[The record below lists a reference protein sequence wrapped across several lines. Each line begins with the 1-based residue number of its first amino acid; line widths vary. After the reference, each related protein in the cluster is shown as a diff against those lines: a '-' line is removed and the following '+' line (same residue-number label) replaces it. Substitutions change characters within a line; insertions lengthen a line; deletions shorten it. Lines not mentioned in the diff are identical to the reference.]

1 MHCICVDEPVHTM
14 GGPVHRVKPC
24 QSRIS
29 DLPHTKIFVCTLIT
43 HVFLHMHSLV
53 HVHMSLCIMP
63 SSNVAGS
70 MILRRDVC
78 FL

>member
-1 MHCICVDEPVHTM
+1 MHRICVDEPVHTM

-24 QSRIS
+24 QSQIS
-29 DLPHTKIFVCTLIT
+29 DLPHTKIFICTLTTRI
-43 HVFLHMHSLV
+43 LHMHSVV
-53 HVHMSLCIMP
+53 HVHMSPCIIP